1 MPITANHTFI
11 ADLLAAIDRRD
22 AKAFAAFLT
31 PDATFCFGNNPA
43 VAGREA
49 IEAVVAV
56 FFKAIKSV
64 SHRPQNQWLLPDAA
78 ICTGEVTYTRY
89 DGSTLRVPFANV
101 MKLRPGGIHEYQ
113 IFTDNSALFAV

>member
-1 MPITANHTFI
+1 MTDHTFI
-11 ADLLAAIDRRD
+11 NDLLAAIDRKD

-49 IEAVVAV
+49 IEAAVAG
-56 FFKAIKSV
+56 FFKAIKAV
-64 SHRPQNQWLLPDAA
+64 SHCLESQWSSPDAA
-78 ICTGEVTYTRY
+78 ICTGVVTYTRH

-101 MKLRPGGIHEYQ
+101 MKLRPGGIHDYR